1 MESLYK
7 EDDFIRLDDAT
18 LAYYNILKK
27 HNAFKHKN
35 IYCVNCGEKGHV
47 LRDCNGPITSF
58 GIIAF
63 KTVYSEEDEKYDKNN
78 KIQKILKMGNVTQGK
93 RVCYT
98 HPHKEES
105 CYPKIKFLMIQ
116 RKDTMGYTDFVR
128 GKYDKDNVS
137 NAGDIIKVCLN
148 EMTKREKDNLVKK
161 SFDQIWED
169 LWINHDSKCFKNE
182 YEVAKHKFSRLNIK
196 SLVDQSE
203 FSFDFEEFGFPKGR
217 RNMKENNIACAER
230 EFYEETGYDNKSY
243 EFIKN
248 YPSIREEFI
257 GTNGI
262 SYRHVYYLVKMKPD
276 VSPPYVDVKNK
287 IQTGEVQNIG
297 WFTFDEC
304 ISLLRPY
311 DVAKKNMLENVYYN
325 LLGMNNNFVC
335 SNFYHNTRSPS
346 MNTRVPFQSFYK
358 MDRSKFFP
366 SSI

>member
-1 MESLYK
+1 MESLY
-7 EDDFIRLDDAT
+7 ERNDFIKLDDAT

-27 HNAFKHKN
+27 QNSFKHKN

-63 KTVYSEEDEKYDKNN
+63 KSVYNKREEIHDKN
-78 KIQKILKMGNVTQGK
+78 KRIKEILNIVDTTQDKGIY
-93 RVCYT
+93 YT
-98 HPHKEES
+98 HPHKEDI

-128 GKYDKDNVS
+128 GKYDKDNIN
-137 NAGDIIKVCLN
+137 NADDVIRVCLN

-182 YEVAKHKFSRLNIK
+182 YEVAKYKFSRLNIK

-230 EFYEETGYDNKSY
+230 EFFEETGYDSKSY

-248 YPSIREEFI
+248 YPSIREEFV

-262 SYRHVYYLVKMKPD
+262 RYRHIYYLVKMKPD
-276 VSPPYVDVKNK
+276 IPPPYVDIKNK

-297 WFTFDEC
+297 WFTFEEC

-311 DVAKKNMLENVYYN
+311 DVAKKNMLQNVYCD
-325 LLGMNNNFVC
+325 LLSMNNNFIC
-335 SNFYHNTRSPS
+335 SNFYHSTRKPS
-346 MNTRVPFQSFYK
+346 LNIRVPLKSFHN
-358 MDRSKFFP
+358 MDESRLFP

>member
-1 MESLYK
+1 
-7 EDDFIRLDDAT
+7 
-18 LAYYNILKK
+18 
-27 HNAFKHKN
+27 
-35 IYCVNCGEKGHV
+35 
-47 LRDCNGPITSF
+47 
-58 GIIAF
+58 
-63 KTVYSEEDEKYDKNN
+63 
-78 KIQKILKMGNVTQGK
+78 
-93 RVCYT
+93 
-98 HPHKEES
+98 
-105 CYPKIKFLMIQ
+105 
-116 RKDTMGYTDFVR
+116 MGYTDFVR
-128 GKYDKDNVS
+128 GKYDKDNKDNV
-137 NAGDIIKVCLN
+137 GDIIKVCLN